1 MARQVRTQAP
11 VYVGL
16 LRGVNV
22 GGKNK
27 MPMGELRVLLERL
40 GYSDVRTFIQSGNV
54 RFKSKQIPT
63 SSFLEAA
70 IAERFA
76 TSTHVVLRTSSEL
89 ETVLRH
95 NPFPIDD
102 DARVYVGF
110 MAEKPSA
117 AIVDA
122 LDHDRF
128 GAESFALVGAETY
141 LYLPFGMGPSKLP
154 SYFDRQLK
162 IPTTV
167 RNWNTVT
174 KLIEL
179 TST

>member
-1 MARQVRTQAP
+1 MARQVRTEAP

-16 LRGVNV
+16 LCGVNV

-27 MPMGELRVLLERL
+27 MPMAELRGLFESL
-40 GYSDVRTFIQSGNV
+40 GFSDVRTFIQSGNV
-54 RFKSKQIPT
+54 IFKSKQIPK

-70 IAERFA
+70 IVERFA
-76 TSTHVVLRTSSEL
+76 ISTHVVLRTSSEIG
-89 ETVLRH
+89 TVLKH
-95 NPFPIDD
+95 NPFAIDEE
-102 DARVYVGF
+102 ARVYVGF
-110 MAEKPSA
+110 MAQKPSA

-122 LDHDRF
+122 LDHERF
-128 GAESFALVGAETY
+128 GAERFAIVGAETY
-141 LYLPFGMGPSKLP
+141 LYLPIGMGQSKLP
-154 SYFDRQLK
+154 SYLDRQLK

-167 RNWNTVT
+167 RNWSPVS